1 MSLLDKLTGGNLRS
15 IGRSDEVVE
24 VILET
29 PQLFG
34 EVIDGIFSDDSIVRM
49 RSADAAE
56 KA

>member
-1 MSLLDKLTGGNLRS
+1 MSLRDKLKGGDLRS

-29 PQLFG
+29 PQRFG
-34 EVIDGIFSDDSIVRM
+34 EVIEGIFSDDSIVRM
-49 RSADAAE
+49 RSVDAAE